1 MKLSLIAVST
11 LTFDKMKKIIKW
23 IKRIALSILS
33 LLLIVVLGLW
43 VTFYFWQKEVI
54 NDLPK
59 NSVIVNTDKGE
70 IEYTLTGSSDRYILM
85 IHGTPGSVH
94 IDESKPFVD
103 KGFKVLA
110 ISRPGYYKTPLSSGK
125 TPQEQAALI
134 KSLLDELKIDSV
146 YVNGISGGG
155 PSSIQFALDYPERT
169 AALILRAAVSE
180 KIVEEKTEKG
190 LVDSFFETEF
200 GTWLGIQIAL
210 TQADDEMKKGISSY
224 IKRSMFPRE
233 LSNEG
238 YINDVNQFAVLEDFP
253 LEKITVPTIIFHG
266 DKDDN
271 VPFTFAQNASKRIP
285 NATLFEMNGKS
296 HFAFFGSYGDTI
308 NNEIIRFIDKQ

>member
-1 MKLSLIAVST
+1 
-11 LTFDKMKKIIKW
+11 MKKILKW
-23 IKRIALSILS
+23 IKRIFLSILS

-43 VTFYFWQKEVI
+43 VTFYFWKKEVI

-59 NSVIVNTDKGE
+59 NSLVINTDKGE
-70 IEYTLTGSSDRYILM
+70 IECTLTGNSDRYMLM
-85 IHGTPGSVH
+85 IHGSPGSVH
-94 IDESKPFVD
+94 VEESKTFVD

-110 ISRPGYYKTPLSSGK
+110 ISRPGYYKTPLTSGK
-125 TPQEQAALI
+125 TPKEQAVLY
-134 KSLLDELKIDSV
+134 KSLLDELKIDSI

-169 AALILRAAVSE
+169 AGLILRAAVSE
-180 KIVEEKTEKG
+180 KIVEGNKEKG

-210 TQADDEMKKGISSY
+210 TQADDEMKKGISWY
-224 IKRSMFPRE
+224 IKTSMFPRE
-233 LSNEG
+233 LSNDG
-238 YINDVNQFAVLEDFP
+238 YINDLNQFSVLEDLP

-271 VPFTFAQNASKRIP
+271 VPFSFAQNASKRIP
-285 NATLFEMNGKS
+285 NATLFEMKGKT
-296 HFAFFGSYGDTI
+296 HYAFFGSYGNTI
-308 NNEIIRFIDKQ
+308 NNEIVKFINNQ